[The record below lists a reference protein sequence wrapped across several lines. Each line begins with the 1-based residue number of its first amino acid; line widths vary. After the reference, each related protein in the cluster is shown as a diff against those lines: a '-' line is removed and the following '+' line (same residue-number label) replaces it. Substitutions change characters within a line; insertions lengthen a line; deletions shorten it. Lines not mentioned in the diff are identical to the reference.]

1 MGGRMFVPKSAQHDP
16 HPTNQA
22 VDPQPTNQAVAKF
35 GTVPGAQ

>member
-22 VDPQPTNQAVAKF
+22 VDQL